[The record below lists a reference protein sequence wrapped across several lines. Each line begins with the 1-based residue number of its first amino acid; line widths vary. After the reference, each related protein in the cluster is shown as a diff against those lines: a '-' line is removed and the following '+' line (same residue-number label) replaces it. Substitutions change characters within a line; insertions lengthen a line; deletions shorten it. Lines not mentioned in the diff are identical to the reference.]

1 MRHKRRVMP
10 KNCNGNVNDLR
21 QRLDDFLRT
30 RRGDGRKYVL
40 AIIRAVAT
48 TQTFAPA
55 TRNGCDWVSHRQ
67 VHAEVRNIVP
77 HGKTVY
83 RILHDLVKTGILE
96 EEREYVSEIAPV
108 TRKRYYRVPLSDPL
122 AIMLTAEELRFYN
135 QVLLERAR
143 ACENGIQRNIA
154 LAMLREEGVVN
165 PEREMYRRYAK
176 VKPRFEYG
184 YGLAALI
191 LDGGPGFVAVPE
203 GRLCEE
209 CGADIAGKNA
219 SARFCSSACRQA
231 HYRKSKK
238 D

>member
-1 MRHKRRVMP
+1 MP

-48 TQTFAPA
+48 TQAFAPVP
-55 TRNGCDWVSHRQ
+55 RDGCDWVSHRQ
-67 VHAEVRNIVP
+67 VHADVRNTVP

-96 EEREYVSEIAPV
+96 EDREYVSEIAPV

-135 QVLLERAR
+135 QVLQERDR
-143 ACENGIQRNIA
+143 AVENYIQRNIA
-154 LAMLREEGVVN
+154 LDMLREGGIAN
-165 PEREMYRRYAK
+165 PEHEMYRRYAK
-176 VKPRFEYG
+176 AKPRSGRYG

-203 GRLCEE
+203 GRFCEE